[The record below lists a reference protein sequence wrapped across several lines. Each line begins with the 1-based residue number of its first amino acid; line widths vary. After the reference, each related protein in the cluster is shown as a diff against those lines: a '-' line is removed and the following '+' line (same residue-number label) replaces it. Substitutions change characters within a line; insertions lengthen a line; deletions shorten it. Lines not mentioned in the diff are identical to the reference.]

1 LKSAGGEGWKNVYSV
16 RSYHIPVGEEATAA
30 MVRNLKEWC
39 GMEHRPVWTEVG
51 VTSLG
56 VEGMRVEIE
65 VEAWVG

>member
-16 RSYHIPVGEEATAA
+16 RSYHIPVDEQATAA
-30 MVRNLKEWC
+30 MVQNLKQWC
-39 GMEHRPVWTEVG
+39 GPDHRPVWTEVG
-51 VTSLG
+51 VMRLG